1 MDKPRPPQTG
11 IQIVDNVLILIW
23 PLLIGLNATF
33 DASTFANLALGLG
46 SLVGA
51 LLTALRIY
59 EHLAGETVA
68 TTIYESESERE
79 AEA

>member
-23 PLLIGLNATF
+23 PLLIWLNVSLS
-33 DASTFANLALGLG
+33 ASGFANICLGLG
-46 SLVGA
+46 SIAGA
-51 LLTALRIY
+51 ILTALRIY

-68 TTIYESESERE
+68 TTLLQQEDGDHS
-79 AEA
+79 